1 MIKYKLL
8 IIALAGSVL
17 SYYIINLFIN
27 PITILQYLGIE
38 TIITIFHTLYNK
50 AKLGAKTN

>member
-8 IIALAGSVL
+8 IIALVGSVL
-17 SYYIINLFIN
+17 SYYIINLFIS

-38 TIITIFHTLYNK
+38 IIITIFHTLYNK
-50 AKLGAKTN
+50 AKLGTKTN